1 MTRAKRKPIRILLIA
16 EHLIIRAGL
25 RLLLESHPGFVVVG
39 EAGARADALAVATR
53 EKADIIL
60 LDVDFSSHDSGLDLM
75 SGLLSVAGDARVLL
89 LTGVRDPEVHQRAVR
104 VGAMGLVFKE
114 KPPDDLFKAIEK
126 VYAGEVWLD
135 RSLTARVLT
144 KMVRSNDTKQIEPE
158 TNKATLLTERE
169 REVVTLVSEG
179 LKNKDIA
186 ERLFISET
194 TVRHHLT
201 SIFSKL
207 DVASRFELIIL
218 LHQQKLA
225 RTARY

>member
-1 MTRAKRKPIRILLIA
+1 
-16 EHLIIRAGL
+16 
-25 RLLLESHPGFVVVG
+25 
-39 EAGARADALAVATR
+39 
-53 EKADIIL
+53 
-60 LDVDFSSHDSGLDLM
+60 M